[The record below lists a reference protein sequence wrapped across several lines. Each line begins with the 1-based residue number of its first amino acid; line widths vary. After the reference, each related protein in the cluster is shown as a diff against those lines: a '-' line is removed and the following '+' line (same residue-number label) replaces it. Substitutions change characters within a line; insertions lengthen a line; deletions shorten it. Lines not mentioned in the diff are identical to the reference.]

1 MPASSND
8 IGQHGSKHGTELSVF
23 LAPTGAR
30 SAFASASALDCGAVL
45 GTVDA
50 EMKPVEQHFYG
61 AAGRALTLGAPLGSA
76 GVRKSVKPSA
86 AVVRVR
92 ATDLI
97 GELREIS
104 GQVNRM
110 MAQVERAIDRLAI
123 HAR

>member
-8 IGQHGSKHGTELSVF
+8 IGQHTSEGGPEQSVF
-23 LAPTGAR
+23 MAPAGTK
-30 SAFASASALDCGAVL
+30 SAFSAAATLDCGAVR
-45 GTVDA
+45 GTVDS

-61 AAGRALTLGAPLGSA
+61 AGARMLTSGAPLGSA